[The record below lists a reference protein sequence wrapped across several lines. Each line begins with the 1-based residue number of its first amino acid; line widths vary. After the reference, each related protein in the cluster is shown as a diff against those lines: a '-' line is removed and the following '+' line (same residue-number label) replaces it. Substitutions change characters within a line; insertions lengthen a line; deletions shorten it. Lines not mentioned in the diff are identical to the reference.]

1 MRAEYVVRWSGTAS
15 RAGCSRNVTLPNAP
29 FGVKAQS
36 IGSNVLATTAA
47 PRSEQY
53 CDVDN
58 DPTTFPAYCMNI
70 VDAVLLYA
78 KAMDSDQLYMKAPTD
93 REKLFASI
101 LELPSFAG
109 LTGASRAL

>member
-1 MRAEYVVRWSGTAS
+1 MAS

-36 IGSNVLATTAA
+36 IGSNSDVLTTTAA
-47 PRSEQY
+47 PPSEQY

-58 DPTTFPAYCMNI
+58 DPTTFPAYCMNT
-70 VDAVLLYA
+70 VDAVLMYA

-109 LTGASRAL
+109 LTGASKAL